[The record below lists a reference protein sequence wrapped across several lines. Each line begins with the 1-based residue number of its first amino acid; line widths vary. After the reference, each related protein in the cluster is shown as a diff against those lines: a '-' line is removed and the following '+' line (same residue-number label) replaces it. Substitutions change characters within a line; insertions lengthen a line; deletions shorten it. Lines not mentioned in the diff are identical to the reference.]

1 MQKAFPYPD
10 YIQIRFKEDL
20 TAECIDF
27 LNTNCLQPYEP
38 ISDDDTSL
46 VMGFAP
52 EWEYGFHLYQPNE
65 QVTEWITSMRLIGE
79 CLITKVEIAFDWYL
93 KDRESALQ
101 LMLNWLRHA
110 CINHRR
116 STEQDLLDASV
127 HPRVNGRRDWNT
139 VYFDP
144 RDSGVNFKHY
154 ADKLSRHN
162 DKPTFHFEIVL
173 TGSTFVE
180 KWLFPNYDGLSE
192 ENYWAI
198 FNKKVRFKMLKDERV
213 FANSQFLKT
222 ERARRVRLHK
232 KAPNDRLIFLPG
244 HEGQRVNCTA
254 ETIEIIRGKQSVE
267 VRGADHPVRCVQIL
281 WDACNA
287 TEREKYFR
295 PVDIQK
301 VFEPFADK
309 II

>member
-1 MQKAFPYPD
+1 MHRKSLVKKGLGKHSFLQKAFPYPD

-116 STEQDLLDASV
+116 STEQDLLD
-127 HPRVNGRRDWNT
+127 
-139 VYFDP
+139 
-144 RDSGVNFKHY
+144 
-154 ADKLSRHN
+154 
-162 DKPTFHFEIVL
+162 
-173 TGSTFVE
+173 
-180 KWLFPNYDGLSE
+180 
-192 ENYWAI
+192 
-198 FNKKVRFKMLKDERV
+198 
-213 FANSQFLKT
+213 
-222 ERARRVRLHK
+222 
-232 KAPNDRLIFLPG
+232 
-244 HEGQRVNCTA
+244 
-254 ETIEIIRGKQSVE
+254 
-267 VRGADHPVRCVQIL
+267 
-281 WDACNA
+281 
-287 TEREKYFR
+287 
-295 PVDIQK
+295 
-301 VFEPFADK
+301 
-309 II
+309 